1 VTARRS
7 RGDGSIFY
15 DKTRKVWHASVS
27 FRDPDSGK
35 RTRRSASGPTKTA
48 ALELLRDMKAEQRR
62 AGTVGRADRTVGAM
76 IADYLKHPP
85 AAWRSPVTVQVNRD
99 HAARITRALGR
110 VKLRALTATQ
120 VERFL
125 AGLAAEPYS
134 AKTIADTA
142 RLLRS
147 AIRRAQRDGQ
157 VGQNVCDLVE
167 ERPGGTVRPAR
178 WFTVDQVQALLAAA
192 ADDPSDCP
200 DDDSAARAAWWS
212 AYVHVAIMC
221 GLRPG
226 ELLGLRWA
234 DVDLAGKATA
244 VRVRHQLTATGL
256 AELKTKSSRR
266 TLGPLPAAVAAAL
279 RAHKRH
285 QAGRRLALGAAWTEH
300 GLVFPGPAGS
310 PASKSSTEH
319 GFRALC
325 ERAGLGAGWTRY
337 ACRHTFCSVLSDG
350 GTDIEVIAD
359 AMGHVNSNVTRS
371 VYRHAMS
378 DQISAAAG
386 AFDKIIPAAG
396 S

>member
-1 VTARRS
+1 VTGRRS
-7 RGDGSIFY
+7 KGDGSVFH
-15 DKTRKVWHASVS
+15 DQARKVWVASVS
-27 FRDPDSGK
+27 FRDPD
-35 RTRRSASGPTKTA
+35 TRRRVRRKASAPTKTA
-48 ALELLRDMKAEQRR
+48 ALKLLGDMKAEMRK
-62 AGTVGRADRTVGAM
+62 AGTVGRADLTVGAM
-76 IADYLKHPP
+76 IASYLAHPP
-85 AAWRSPVTVQVNRD
+85 AAWRSPITVQVNKD
-99 HAARITRALGR
+99 HAARITKTLGK
-110 VKLRALTATQ
+110 VKLRSLTATQ

-125 AGLAAEPYS
+125 AGLAAENYS
-134 AKTIADTA
+134 AKVIADTT

-157 VGQNVCDLVE
+157 VGQNVVDLIE
-167 ERPGGTVRPAR
+167 ERPAGTVRAPR
-178 WFTVDQVQALLAAA
+178 WFTIDQVQALLAAA
-192 ADDPSDCP
+192 RDDP
-200 DDDSAARAAWWS
+200 WWL
-212 AYVHVAIMC
+212 AYVHVAVMC

-234 DVDLAGKATA
+234 DVDLAGKKTA
-244 VRVRHQLTATGL
+244 VRVRYSLKAEGL

-266 TLGPLPAAVAAAL
+266 THAPLPAAVTTAL
-279 RAHKRH
+279 KAHKRG
-285 QAGRRLALGAAWTEH
+285 QAQRRLRLGAAWREH
-300 GLVFPGPAGS
+300 DLVFPGPAGG

-325 ERAGLGAGWTRY
+325 ERAGLGKGWTRY
-337 ACRHTFCSVLSDG
+337 ACRHTFCSVLSAG

-359 AMGHVNSNVTRS
+359 AMGHVNSNVTRT